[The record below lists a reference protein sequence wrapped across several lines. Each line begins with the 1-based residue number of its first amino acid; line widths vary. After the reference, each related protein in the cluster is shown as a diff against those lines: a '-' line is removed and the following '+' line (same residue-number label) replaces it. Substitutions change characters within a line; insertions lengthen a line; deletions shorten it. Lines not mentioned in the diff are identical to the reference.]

1 MTHEEFVSAYREGR
15 IQVQVER
22 SAAARF
28 VSARMLLPFVL
39 LPLLGVAVAL
49 ALTGYLIVG
58 TAVFLAA
65 LALRFLV
72 RATSQGYVL
81 SRSLQDAAFYA
92 DMVGNHVLVIQSRDS
107 S

>member
-1 MTHEEFVSAYREGR
+1 MTHEEFVGAYREGR
-15 IQVQVER
+15 IQVQVNR
-22 SAAARF
+22 SAAARL
-28 VSARMLLPFVL
+28 VSARMLLPFIL

-58 TAVFLAA
+58 VGLFLAA

-72 RATSQGYVL
+72 RASSQGYVL
-81 SRSLQDAAFYA
+81 SRALQDAAFYA
-92 DMVGNHVLVIQSRDS
+92 EMVGNRVLLIQSRDS